1 MPIDITLPRQ
11 GWSMGEGTFL
21 GWLKKEGD
29 AVKAGDPLF
38 SVESEKAAF
47 DVDSTD
53 AGILSIPT
61 NALKPGDVVKVGC
74 LLGYLLTE
82 GEAAPG
88 TAMPASPAPVAIPEA
103 SPRAETPPPASAIRP
118 SPGVDRFAASPR
130 ARRAAKELRVDLSEL
145 QPTGQGGRI
154 RERDVRAVS
163 PPPAT
168 VASAA
173 PAAPGREVP
182 VTAQRRTIAE
192 RMMSSL
198 KNTAPVTL
206 TCRCDAT
213 NLVALRSEYK
223 LAAGNPIVPSFT
235 DIIAKLAAIALGS
248 HPMLA
253 GRWEGERILL
263 PDAIHIGIAVD
274 TGHGLLVPVVR
285 NVSELSLLEVSRR
298 SRDLIEA
305 ARSRRLKSDDMQGGC
320 FTLSN
325 LGGFGIEAFTPII
338 NYPETAVLGLGAILR
353 APAVLEDGQ
362 LGIRE
367 QITLS
372 LTFDHRVVDGAPAAR
387 FLQALRQGIEKPA
400 GWLSRETEGIAHDHR
415 K

>member
-1 MPIDITLPRQ
+1 
-11 GWSMGEGTFL
+11 
-21 GWLKKEGD
+21 
-29 AVKAGDPLF
+29 
-38 SVESEKAAF
+38 
-47 DVDSTD
+47 
-53 AGILSIPT
+53 
-61 NALKPGDVVKVGC
+61 
-74 LLGYLLTE
+74 
-82 GEAAPG
+82 
-88 TAMPASPAPVAIPEA
+88 
-103 SPRAETPPPASAIRP
+103 
-118 SPGVDRFAASPR
+118 
-130 ARRAAKELRVDLSEL
+130 
-145 QPTGQGGRI
+145 
-154 RERDVRAVS
+154 
-163 PPPAT
+163 
-168 VASAA
+168 
-173 PAAPGREVP
+173 VP